1 MRSWISYL
9 GFVPSR
15 IIMSS
20 GRFSFRE
27 RYDLRSLRWKSSFS
41 KMTFV
46 FPRRFVNSSGGMS
59 RMNTMSGFST

>member
-1 MRSWISYL
+1 
-9 GFVPSR
+9 
-15 IIMSS
+15 MSK

-27 RYDLRSLRWKSSFS
+27 RYERRSLRWKSSFS
-41 KMTFV
+41 NMTLV